1 MARVRI
7 VELHFLAEPWRRVA
21 FVAIAFALAWL
32 ASRVSQQLAER
43 IVRRYEARNV
53 DPAGA
58 STGVIT
64 SLKRHETFV
73 SLVQTS
79 VRYVAY
85 VLATLFAISQIS
97 GVRGNGALAGAS
109 LLVVLLGFALQR
121 FLIDILSGIF
131 MQFEG
136 WFAIGD
142 SVVIE
147 PAGLAGIVEETSLR
161 STKLRSLTGDVIHVN
176 NSQVQA
182 VRVLPRGVRQVSI
195 ELAVRD
201 EAEGRR
207 LFEEAARVMPVGPTQ
222 FVRVP
227 WIESVEKLGDEL
239 VLVRGRAAVAPG
251 REWLARGFLAD
262 VLRERAA
269 EGLIVHGPVVIEV
282 DDLASRRY
290 ARATS
295 GAERD

>member
-1 MARVRI
+1 VRI
-7 VELHFLAEPWRRVA
+7 VELHFLAGPWRKAA
-21 FVAIAFALAWL
+21 FVALGFALAWIT
-32 ASRVSQQLAER
+32 SRLSQRLAER

-58 STGVIT
+58 STGVII
-64 SLKRHETFV
+64 SLKRHETIV

-85 VLATLFAISQIS
+85 VLATLFAVAQLS
-97 GVRGNGALAGAS
+97 GVRGNGAIAGAS
-109 LLVVLLGFALQR
+109 LLVLLLGFALQR

-147 PAGLAGIVEETSLR
+147 PSGLAGIVEETSLR
-161 STKLRSLTGDVIHVN
+161 STKLRSLAGDVIYVN
-176 NSQVQA
+176 NSQMQA

-195 ELAVRD
+195 ELVVRD
-201 EAEGRR
+201 ESEGRR
-207 LFEEAARVMPVGPTQ
+207 LFEDAARVMPVGPTQ

-227 WIESVEKLGDEL
+227 WIEAVERLDDEL
-239 VLVRGRAAVAPG
+239 VLLRARAAVAPG
-251 REWLARGFLAD
+251 REWLAQGFLAN

-269 EGLIVHGPVVIEV
+269 EGLIVHGPVVIEI

-295 GAERD
+295 GAERG

>member
-1 MARVRI
+1 VRF

-21 FVAIAFALAWL
+21 FAAIGFVLAWL
-32 ASRVSQQLAER
+32 VSRLSTRVAER
-43 IVRRYEARNV
+43 IVRRYEAKNL

-58 STGVIT
+58 STGVIV
-64 SLKRHETFV
+64 SLKRHETTV
-73 SLVQTS
+73 SLVRTS
-79 VRYVAY
+79 VRYAAY
-85 VLATLFAISQIS
+85 GLAVIFAIAQLA

-109 LLVVLLGFALQR
+109 LLVLVLGFALQR
-121 FLIDILSGIF
+121 FLIDILSGVF

-142 SVVIE
+142 LVVIE

-161 STKLRSLTGDVIHVN
+161 STKLRSLAGDVIYVN
-176 NSQVQA
+176 NSQVQS
-182 VRVLPRGVRQVSI
+182 VRVLPRGVRQVTI
-195 ELAVRD
+195 ELVVRD
-201 EAEGRR
+201 ENEGRR

-222 FVRVP
+222 FVRLP
-227 WIESVEKLGDEL
+227 WIESVERLDDDL
-239 VLVRGRAAVAPG
+239 VLLRGRASLAPG
-251 REWLARGFLAD
+251 REWLAQGFLSS

-282 DDLASRRY
+282 DDLANRRY

-295 GAERD
+295 GAERG

>member
-1 MARVRI
+1 VRI
-7 VELHFLAEPWRRVA
+7 LELHFVAEPWRKLVYIA
-21 FVAIAFALAWL
+21 LAFALAWMV
-32 ASRVSQQLAER
+32 SRGSKHLAER
-43 IVRRYEARNV
+43 IVRRYEAKNV
-53 DPAGA
+53 NLDDAT
-58 STGVIT
+58 TGVID
-64 SLKRHETFV
+64 SLKRHETIV

-79 VRYVAY
+79 VRYIAY
-85 VLATLFAISQIS
+85 VIATLFAITQLS
-97 GVRGNGALAGAS
+97 GIRGSGAIAGAS
-109 LLVVLLGFALQR
+109 LLVLLIGFAAQR
-121 FLIDILSGIF
+121 FLTDILSGIF

-147 PAGLAGIVEETSLR
+147 PSKLAGIVEETSLR
-161 STKLRSLTGDVIHVN
+161 ATRLRSLTGEVIFVN
-176 NSQVQA
+176 NSQISA

-207 LFEEAARVMPVGPTQ
+207 LFEDAARVMPVGPTQ

-227 WIESVEKLGDEL
+227 WIEAIEKLDDDL
-239 VLVRGRAAVAPG
+239 VLLRGRAAIAPG
-251 REWLARGFLAD
+251 REWLAEGFLSD
-262 VLRERAA
+262 VLRERAS

-282 DDLASRRY
+282 DDVASRRY

-295 GAERD
+295 SAERA

>member
-1 MARVRI
+1 VRI
-7 VELHFLAEPWRRVA
+7 VELHFLAEPWRKAA
-21 FVAIAFALAWL
+21 FVAIAFVLAWIV
-32 ASRVSQQLAER
+32 SRLSQRLAER

-53 DPAGA
+53 DPEGS
-58 STGVIT
+58 STGVII
-64 SLKRHETFV
+64 SLKRHETIV

-85 VLATLFAISQIS
+85 VLATLFAVTQLA
-97 GVRGNGALAGAS
+97 GVRGNGAIAGAS
-109 LLVVLLGFALQR
+109 LLVLLLGFALQR
-121 FLIDILSGIF
+121 FLIDILSGVF

-147 PAGLAGIVEETSLR
+147 PSGLAGIVEETSLR
-161 STKLRSLTGDVIHVN
+161 STKLRSLAGDVIHVN

-195 ELAVRD
+195 ELVVRD
-201 EAEGRR
+201 ESEGRR
-207 LFEEAARVMPVGPTQ
+207 LFDDAARVMPVGPTQ

-227 WIESVEKLGDEL
+227 RIESVERLDDEL
-239 VLVRGRAAVAPG
+239 VLLHARAAVAPG
-251 REWLARGFLAD
+251 REWLAQGFLTN

-269 EGLIVHGPVVIEV
+269 EGLIVHGPVVIEI

-295 GAERD
+295 GAERG